1 MKQTAARCDRS
12 TSQTDSRHHR
22 STHQEAKRGKI
33 KTESG
38 AKTTKQPE
46 QTQSRFFFSPASA
59 TRRHHDDAQT
69 SKPMLKSA
77 RRRLRT
83 KGRDPARTP
92 RGANSNAEGRFP
104 MKGFC
109 KTHAYDTVGINH
121 CLMLGAVVGTVEH
134 DLGANGW
141 WVGTNLSNVRR
152 WTKMATS
159 LRVCFNACD
168 PTRHQ

>member
-12 TSQTDSRHHR
+12 TSQTDSSHHR
-22 STHQEAKRGKI
+22 STYQEANRGKI

-38 AKTTKQPE
+38 AKTTKQQIP
-46 QTQSRFFFSPASA
+46 FFFLARA
-59 TRRHHDDAQT
+59 TGRHHDDTQT

-92 RGANSNAEGRFP
+92 GGANINVEGRLP

-109 KTHAYDTVGINH
+109 KTHAHDTVGINH
-121 CLMLGAVVGTVEH
+121 CLMLGAIVGTVDH
-134 DLGANGW
+134 DLGANGR
-141 WVGTNLSNVRR
+141 WVG
-152 WTKMATS
+152 
-159 LRVCFNACD
+159 
-168 PTRHQ
+168 Q